1 MIREHVYHHQM
12 LNSLG
17 ELEIDRNSL
26 SSIVTAFFNSYF
38 SFEDKQAKALAFR
51 AVSLALEES
60 MNAGIGNHPD
70 KGSYLFI
77 DSPRSSFPQSDLEN
91 RLYLVFWISIDPN
104 SASSFMTCFDKTG
117 EGYAKLLAGEPLG

>member
-1 MIREHVYHHQM
+1 MTREHVYHHQM
-12 LNSLG
+12 FNSLG

-26 SSIVTAFFNSYF
+26 SSIITAFFNSYF
-38 SFEDKQAKALAFR
+38 SFEDEQAKALAFR

-77 DSPRSSFPQSDLEN
+77 DSPQSLLPQNDLEN
-91 RLYLVFWISIDPN
+91 RLYLVFWISTDPKN
-104 SASSFMTCFDKTG
+104 DSAFVTVFDKSG
-117 EGYAKLLAGEPLG
+117 EGYAKLLAGEPLE